1 MQKPAQIAALETKLT
16 YSVTKFDALTDIY
29 LQSHLAKY
37 LIIVTAGY
45 FEQVVQSSLT
55 NYARPRAQSEIVNY
69 IDTTLSW
76 EGSINR
82 RKLER
87 ILARF
92 DSAWFTALEAIAL
105 DAEKQ
110 AVDSVKDLRDQL
122 AHGNDNGIGYGTA
135 RTYHFLVRNYASRLI
150 QILP

>member
-1 MQKPAQIAALETKLT
+1 MQKPAQILALETKLS
-16 YSVTKFDALTDIY
+16 YSVAKFDAQTDVY
-29 LQSHLAKY
+29 LQSHLARY

-45 FEQVVQSSLT
+45 FEQAVQSSLT
-55 NYARPRAQSEIVNY
+55 NFTRPRAQIQIANY
-69 IDTTLSW
+69 VDTTLAW

-82 RKLER
+82 NKLER

-92 DSAWFTALEAIAL
+92 DRTWFLNLEARAL

-122 AHGNDNGIGYGTA
+122 AHGNDNGIGYSTA
-135 RTYHFLVRNYASRLI
+135 RTYHFLVRDYVSHLI
-150 QILP
+150 DVLP